1 MSFTSS
7 RTNQEFSAWQNDG
20 VLANPAHEM
29 RTNTRNKLSFK
40 LPFAGAILCGIF
52 LATVVTVNAGP
63 ARWSG
68 KDKNVAVAPEEPFD
82 WTGFY
87 IGGHVGGAWNNY
99 GFGAFDTEVNISQ
112 QFFGVPEFEGPG
124 TDIFV
129 PFDSPRDDP
138 ADDSVIGGGQ
148 AGYNFQFGH
157 FVVGVEADF
166 SGVDT
171 GRTSRYNDNSAF
183 FLLEPE
189 LIRPVPGGQQV
200 ADGFSTDLTTNRL
213 AESNWQGSGRL
224 RLGYAQGP
232 VLFYVTGGVAV
243 AGVDVKEVDRAVT
256 TFFVQ
261 GGGGGAA
268 PAPVVPPGFE
278 PFLRVRNFNR
288 DHDDAVLFGWTGG
301 GGIEWAPHN
310 NYSLA
315 IEYRHND
322 FGDETFHFSGHRG
335 PVFPVSG
342 TNISVD
348 GDQVTLRVNILLEH
362 IWRTS
367 H

>member
-29 RTNTRNKLSFK
+29 RTNTRNNFSSK

-52 LATVVTVNAGP
+52 LAMVVTVNAGP
-63 ARWSG
+63 QRWSS

-87 IGGHVGGAWNNY
+87 FGGHVGGVWNNY
-99 GFGAFDTEVNISQ
+99 GFGDFDTAVDITQ
-112 QFFGVPEFEGPG
+112 QFFGVPDFNGPG
-124 TDIFV
+124 TDEFVIFH
-129 PFDSPRDDP
+129 SPSDDP
-138 ADDSVIGGGQ
+138 VDDSVIGGGQ

-171 GRTSRYNDNSAF
+171 GRTSQYGDNFAF
-183 FLLEPE
+183 QFFEDGPQQ
-189 LIRPVPGGQQV
+189 RPGGGII

-213 AESNWQGSGRL
+213 AETNWQGSGRL

-232 VLFYVTGGVAV
+232 VLFYVTGGAAF

-256 TFFVQ
+256 TFVEFT
-261 GGGGGAA
+261 GFPGEA
-268 PAPVVPPGFE
+268 PAPIIPPGFS
-278 PFLRVRNFNR
+278 PVLRVRNINR
-288 DHDDAVLFGWTGG
+288 DHDDDVLFGWTGG

-310 NYSLA
+310 NYSIA

-322 FGDETFHFSGHRG
+322 FGDENFGFSGHRG
-335 PVFPVSG
+335 PIFPLNH